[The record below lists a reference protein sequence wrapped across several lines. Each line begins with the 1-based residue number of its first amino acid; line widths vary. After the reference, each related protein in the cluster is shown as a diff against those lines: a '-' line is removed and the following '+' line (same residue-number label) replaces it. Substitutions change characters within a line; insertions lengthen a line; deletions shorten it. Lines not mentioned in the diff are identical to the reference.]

1 MVDWKNI
8 KKYNLE
14 TVKQFALMGVAGYI
28 APRHLKAIKSS
39 GNNLVAAIDPF
50 DSVGLLDSYFPD
62 CSYFNEF
69 ELFDRHLSRLN
80 NTGKGIDYLSVCTP
94 DYLHDAHVRY
104 GLKLGA
110 NVITEKPM
118 VLNPKNLDELEA
130 AEKES
135 GHRVFTILQLRYHDI
150 ILALKKS
157 IDEGPADKIY
167 DIDLT
172 YITSRGS
179 WFFTSWKG
187 NPQKSGGIATNIGIH
202 FYDMF
207 QWIFGEVKLN
217 VVHIKTHDR
226 VAGYLEFDRARVRY
240 FLSINADTLP
250 KEMQE
255 SGQRIYRSINV
266 DGKDIDFTDGFADLH
281 TESYKR
287 IMNGEGYGIA
297 DARPSIQIVY
307 DIRNATPVGLKGDYH
322 PFARLELAPHP
333 FGW

>member
-1 MVDWKNI
+1 M
-8 KKYNLE
+8 E
-14 TVKQFALMGVAGYI
+14 TVKNFGLMGVAGYI
-28 APRHLKAIKSS
+28 APRHLKAIKNS
-39 GNNLVAAIDPF
+39 GNNLIAALDPF
-50 DSVGLLDSYFPD
+50 DCVGLMDSYFPD
-62 CSYFNEF
+62 SSYFNEF
-69 ELFDRHLSRLN
+69 ELFDRHLSKLKSAGN
-80 NTGKGIDYLSVCTP
+80 GIDFLSVCTP

-118 VLNPKNLDELEA
+118 VLNPKNLDELEI

-135 GHRVFTILQLRYHDI
+135 GHRVFTILQLRYHDM
-150 ILALKKS
+150 ILAFKKS
-157 IDEGPADKIY
+157 IDDGPADKTY

-207 QWIFGEVKLN
+207 QWIFGDVKQN
-217 VVHIKTHDR
+217 IVHVKTHDR
-226 VAGYLEFDRARVRY
+226 VAGYLEFDKARVRY
-240 FLSINADTLP
+240 FLSINSDTLP
-250 KEMQE
+250 KELQE
-255 SGQRIYRSINV
+255 NGQRIYRSINV
-266 DGKDIDFTDGFADLH
+266 GGEEIDFTDGFADLH

-287 IMNGEGYGIA
+287 IMNGEGFGIS

-307 DIRNATPVGLKGDYH
+307 DIRNADPIGLKGDYH
-322 PFARLELAPHP
+322 PFARLELTKHP

>member
-1 MVDWKNI
+1 
-8 KKYNLE
+8 
-14 TVKQFALMGVAGYI
+14 
-28 APRHLKAIKSS
+28 
-39 GNNLVAAIDPF
+39 
-50 DSVGLLDSYFPD
+50 
-62 CSYFNEF
+62 
-69 ELFDRHLSRLN
+69 
-80 NTGKGIDYLSVCTP
+80 
-94 DYLHDAHVRY
+94 
-104 GLKLGA
+104 
-110 NVITEKPM
+110 VITEKPM

-217 VVHIKTHDR
+217 IVHIKTHDR

>member
-1 MVDWKNI
+1 
-8 KKYNLE
+8 LE

-28 APRHLKAIKSS
+28 APRHLKAIKNS
-39 GNNLVAAIDPF
+39 GNNLIAAIDPF
-50 DSVGLLDSYFPD
+50 DSVGLMDSYFPD

-69 ELFDRHLSRLN
+69 ELFDRHLSRLKSAN
-80 NTGKGIDYLSVCTP
+80 KGIDFLSVCTP

-118 VLNPKNLDELEA
+118 VLNPKNLDELA
-130 AEKES
+130 IAEKES
-135 GHRVFTILQLRYHDI
+135 GCRVFTILQLRYHDI

-157 IDEGPADKIY
+157 IDEGPANKIY
-167 DIDLT
+167 DLDLT

-179 WFFTSWKG
+179 WFYTSWKG

-207 QWIFGEVKLN
+207 QWIFGDVKQN
-217 VVHIKTHDR
+217 IVHIKTHDR

-240 FLSINADTLP
+240 FLSINSDTLP
-250 KEMQE
+250 KELQE

-266 DGKDIDFTDGFADLH
+266 GGEEIDFTDGFADLH

-287 IMNGEGYGIA
+287 IMSGEGFGIE
-297 DARPSIQIVY
+297 DARPSIQIVN
-307 DIRNATPVGLKGDYH
+307 DIRNATPIGLKGDYH
-322 PFARLELAPHP
+322 PFASLALAKHP